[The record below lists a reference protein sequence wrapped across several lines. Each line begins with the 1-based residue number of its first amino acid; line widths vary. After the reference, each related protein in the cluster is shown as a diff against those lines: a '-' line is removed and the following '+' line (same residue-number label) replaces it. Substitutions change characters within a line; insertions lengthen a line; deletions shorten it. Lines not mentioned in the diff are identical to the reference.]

1 MTSGSPFSRIFGV
14 PKFTEGSL
22 CLPAD
27 SRSPR
32 GVSDWQPL
40 AVSIRQVKWLVVVM
54 LYDPDILTRADLRD
68 WMSAAPLP
76 SSVLF

>member
-1 MTSGSPFSRIFGV
+1 M
-14 PKFTEGSL
+14 
-22 CLPAD
+22 
-27 SRSPR
+27 
-32 GVSDWQPL
+32 SDWQPL